1 VVAHSRVD
9 PAPESRQ
16 RAILVPDVALGE
28 RHVVVSETTEWAIPE
43 AAQPKAAECAF
54 DLDRALSSVLT
65 LRSEIPDDAFTA
77 SILGTGRAGSGVMI
91 REDGL
96 VLTIG
101 YLITEAETIWLAA
114 NSGAAAP
121 AHIVGYDQASGF
133 GLVQA
138 LGRLG
143 VPALELGASA
153 RTSVGDPVIIAGGG
167 GIDHAL
173 NARVVSKRE
182 FAGYWEYVLDEAL
195 FTMPPHPSWG
205 GAACIAAD
213 GRLAG
218 IGSLFV
224 QEARGE
230 GIASQGNMIVPI
242 ELLAPVQ
249 DDLLRFGRVDRPP
262 RPWLGLYAS
271 EAEGTIFIAGLAE
284 GGPAHRAGVHPGDIV
299 LEVGGAPVSDLA
311 TTFRSVWQLGPA
323 GAEIPLMVLR
333 DGTPREIRIPSAD
346 RSDFLKKPRLH

>member
-1 VVAHSRVD
+1 M
-9 PAPESRQ
+9 
-16 RAILVPDVALGE
+16 
-28 RHVVVSETTEWAIPE
+28 VSDTTEWAIPE
-43 AAQPKAAECAF
+43 AARPQAEECAF
-54 DLDRALSSVLT
+54 DLERALSSVLA
-65 LRSEIPDDAFTA
+65 LRSEIPEDAFTA
-77 SILGTGRAGSGVMI
+77 AILGTERAGNGVMI
-91 REDGL
+91 DENGL

-101 YLITEAETIWLAA
+101 YLITEADTIWLST

-121 AHIVGYDQASGF
+121 AHVVGYDQASGF

-143 VPALELGASA
+143 VPALELGSSA
-153 RTSVGDPVIIAGGG
+153 RCQVGDPVIVAGGG
-167 GIDHAL
+167 GLPHAL
-173 NARVVSKRE
+173 KARIASKRE

-205 GAACIAAD
+205 GAACIGAD

-242 ELLAPVQ
+242 ELLGPIL

-271 EAEGTIFIAGLAE
+271 ENEGTIFVAGLAE
-284 GGPAHRAGVHPGDIV
+284 GGPAQRAGVHPGDIV
-299 LEVGGAPVSDLA
+299 LEVGGAPVKDLA
-311 TTFRSVWQLGPA
+311 GTFRSVWQIGPA
-323 GAEIPLMVLR
+323 GAEIPLMVMR
-333 DGTPREIRIPSAD
+333 DGAPREIRIASAD

>member
-1 VVAHSRVD
+1 M
-9 PAPESRQ
+9 
-16 RAILVPDVALGE
+16 
-28 RHVVVSETTEWAIPE
+28 SETTEWAIPE
-43 AAQPKAAECAF
+43 PAQPKAAECAF
-54 DLDRALSSVLT
+54 DRDQALSAGLS
-65 LRSEIPDDAFTA
+65 LRSEITDDAFTA
-77 SILGTGRAGSGVMI
+77 SILGTERAGNGVLI

-121 AHIVGYDQASGF
+121 AHVVGYDQASGF

-143 VPALELGASA
+143 VPALDLGAST
-153 RTSVGDPVIIAGGG
+153 RCGVGDPVIIAGGG
-167 GIDHAL
+167 GIGHAL

-205 GAACIAAD
+205 GAACIGAD

-224 QEARGE
+224 QEARAE
-230 GIASQGNMIVPI
+230 GIASQGNMIVPV
-242 ELLAPVQ
+242 ELLAPVL

-311 TTFRSVWQLGPA
+311 GTFRSVWQLGPA

-333 DGTPREIRIPSAD
+333 DGSPREIRIPSAD

>member
-1 VVAHSRVD
+1 
-9 PAPESRQ
+9 
-16 RAILVPDVALGE
+16 
-28 RHVVVSETTEWAIPE
+28 VSETTEWAIPE
-43 AAQPKAAECAF
+43 AARPAAGDCAF
-54 DLDRALSSVLT
+54 DLGRALSSVLA
-65 LRSEIPDDAFTA
+65 LRSEIPEDAFTA
-77 SILGTGRAGSGVMI
+77 AILGTERAGNGVMI
-91 REDGL
+91 DENGL

-101 YLITEAETIWLAA
+101 YLITEADTIWLST

-121 AHIVGYDQASGF
+121 AHVVGYDAASGF

-143 VPALELGASA
+143 VPALELGSSA
-153 RTSVGDPVIIAGGG
+153 GCNVGDPVILAGGG
-167 GIDHAL
+167 GLPHAL
-173 NARVVSKRE
+173 KARVASKRE

-195 FTMPPHPSWG
+195 FTTPPHPSWG
-205 GAACIAAD
+205 GAACIGAD

-242 ELLAPVQ
+242 ELLEPIR

-271 EAEGTIFIAGLAE
+271 ENDGTIFVAGLAE

-311 TTFRSVWQLGPA
+311 GTFRSIWRIGPA
-323 GAEIPLMVLR
+323 GAEIPLMVMR
-333 DGTPREIRIPSAD
+333 DGAPREIRIASAD
-346 RSDFLKKPRLH
+346 RSAFLKKPRLH